1 MSLFG
6 GIIVFVIAWWISFL
20 AVLPIGADSQ
30 AETGNIVEGTE
41 EGAPVNPQL
50 KKKVIWATIGAAI
63 ITVVA
68 GVIITLV
75 LAE

>member
-6 GIIVFVIAWWISFL
+6 GIIVFTLAWWISFFV
-20 AVLPIGADSQ
+20 VLPIGVRSQLEDDSV
-30 AETGNIVEGTE
+30 VEGTE

-50 KKKVIWATIGAAI
+50 LKKVYWATIGAAI
-63 ITVVA
+63 ITVIA
-68 GVIITLV
+68 GIIITLA